1 MDIFR
6 ITSCNLL
13 FWRICYP
20 IRKNEGERIKDL
32 IIVLICAAFGSVLTV
47 IALKAL
53 GAESSAA
60 IGGGV
65 GGAIAAFVCMKL
77 YGKKQR

>member
-1 MDIFR
+1 MKDI
-6 ITSCNLL
+6 
-13 FWRICYP
+13 
-20 IRKNEGERIKDL
+20 
-32 IIVLICAAFGSVLTV
+32 IIVIICAGFGSVLTV

-53 GAESSAA
+53 GVESSAA

-77 YGKKQR
+77 NGKKQR